1 MKKFLIVILT
11 ALSIFIISGCSN
23 LNKDVN
29 NINEINKIIKISAV
43 QAKEE
48 MKDSNTIVLDVR
60 SQEEYNN
67 GHIENS
73 ILIPIDNLE
82 DDAETKLINKDQKI
96 LIYCRSGNRSE
107 KAADLLLQMGYTNI
121 YDFGGINDWPYELV
135 K

>member
-29 NINEINKIIKISAV
+29 NINETNKIIKISAV

>member
-60 SQEEYNN
+60 SQE
-67 GHIENS
+67 
-73 ILIPIDNLE
+73 
-82 DDAETKLINKDQKI
+82 
-96 LIYCRSGNRSE
+96 
-107 KAADLLLQMGYTNI
+107 
-121 YDFGGINDWPYELV
+121 
-135 K
+135 